1 MPDALRLQM
10 GHIREAA
17 ECFGVPT
24 ISVYGTE
31 ADDLIATA
39 VARATTEGVRN
50 VCVVS
55 SDKDLLQL
63 VTPAGGGPWSGEST
77 GATNARTNVTVFD
90 DRKKLLL
97 DAAAVRHKF
106 HGVEPAQV
114 VDYLALVGDASDNVP
129 GIPGIGPKT
138 AAALLIQFGSLE
150 GVLAAAPAI
159 KKSKRRDALIEFGDV
174 ARLGKQLI
182 VLDSALETVS
192 PASLRGLPQLHPA
205 DLPHLRPFLQEHGF
219 LQLERRLY
227 IAREEIAARQLKRA
241 IS

>member
-10 GHIREAA
+10 GRIREAA
-17 ECFGVPT
+17 ECFGIPT
-24 ISVYGTE
+24 VSHYGTE

-39 VARATTEGVRN
+39 VARARTEGVAN

-63 VTPAGGGPWSGEST
+63 ITPSGGGPWSGALVGS
-77 GATNARTNVTVFD
+77 TNVTVFD

-106 HGVEPAQV
+106 HGVEPAQG
-114 VDYLALVGDASDNVP
+114 VDFLALIGDASDNVP
-129 GIPGIGPKT
+129 GIPSIGPKT
-138 AAALLIQFGSLE
+138 AASLLVQFGTLE
-150 GVLAAAPAI
+150 GVLAAAPTM

-182 VLDSALETVS
+182 VLDSNMDCLPAAL
-192 PASLRGLPQLHPA
+192 LRGLPQLHPT
-205 DLPHLRPFLQEHGF
+205 DLPHLRPFLQDHGF
-219 LQLERRLY
+219 LQLETRLY
-227 IAREEIAARQLKRA
+227 IAREELAARQLKLP
-241 IS
+241 SP